1 MASFI
6 HWFKCFVLVFF
17 FFLQETISL
26 VMSFR
31 PVKISWNTILEPAV
45 YYLTFLHFQLK
56 KERKKRKS
64 KFEWIPYCLFQ
75 YFCLKFI
82 IRKLSCCISY
92 AIKNLLYY
100 QFSLHFSL
108 ILFTQM
114 STCIRT
120 TPYVISFY
128 TVLHC
133 TVYNIVPYS
142 NFTASLLH

>member
-17 FFLQETISL
+17 FFLQETSSL

-45 YYLTFLHFQLK
+45 YYLTFLHSQLK
-56 KERKKRKS
+56 KERRKKKKVQVWINPLLFILVFLS
-64 KFEWIPYCLFQ
+64 KVW
-75 YFCLKFI
+75 
-82 IRKLSCCISY
+82 KLSCCISY